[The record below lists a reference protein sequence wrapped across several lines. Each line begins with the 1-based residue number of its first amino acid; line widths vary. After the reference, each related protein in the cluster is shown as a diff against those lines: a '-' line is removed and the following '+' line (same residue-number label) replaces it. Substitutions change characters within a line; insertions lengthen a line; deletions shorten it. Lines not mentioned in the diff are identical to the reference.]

1 MRMIVQYGAFMGSY
15 AHGDHVAM
23 LWGQALDAAI
33 RAPRRQSSVEED
45 GQSFGGLTMKILATL
60 PTKGRDLRLDLFRG
74 VANWGI
80 FLDHIPNNI
89 VNWLTTRNYG
99 FSDAADLFIFI
110 SGYTVAFVFA
120 RMMLE
125 RGFIIGATR
134 LLKRVWQIYVAQVFL
149 FVLYL
154 AEIGYVAERS
164 GNFGFTDDFNIR
176 GFLENPAQ
184 FLFEGLILRFKP
196 VNMDVLP
203 LYIVLMG
210 VFPPIL
216 WLMLRRPNIT
226 LAASGVLYVAARHFG
241 WNLSAYPT
249 GLWYFN
255 PFAWQFLFTF
265 GAWFALGGSGQ
276 AMPFIRSRT
285 ALVLGIIYLLF
296 ALVMTMAAGFD
307 ELRSLIPPE
316 IYDAFNPND
325 KTNLAPYRLL
335 HFVVFAFFV
344 VRLLPRDW
352 PGLEWAIFR
361 PAIKCGQQSL
371 EVFCAGIFLSF
382 AAHVVLVEI
391 SGAIWMQIAV
401 SIVGILMMTALAYYR
416 SWSKTADKAPAKI
429 KPVAAAG

>member
-1 MRMIVQYGAFMGSY
+1 
-15 AHGDHVAM
+15 
-23 LWGQALDAAI
+23 
-33 RAPRRQSSVEED
+33 
-45 GQSFGGLTMKILATL
+45 MKILATL
-60 PTKGRDLRLDLFRG
+60 PVKGRDLRLDLFRG

-89 VNWLTTRNYG
+89 VNWVTTRNYG

-125 RGFIIGATR
+125 RGFVIGASR
-134 LLKRVWQIYVAQVFL
+134 LLKRVWQIYVAHVFL

-154 AEIGYVAERS
+154 AEIGYLAQKY
-164 GNFGFTDDFNIR
+164 GNPAFTDEFNIR
-176 GFLENPAQ
+176 GFLTNPAQ

-210 VFPPIL
+210 IFPPIL
-216 WLMLRRPNIT
+216 WLMMRKPNLT
-226 LAASGVLYVAARHFG
+226 LAASGLIYVLARHFG
-241 WNLSAYPT
+241 WNLSAHPV
-249 GLWYFN
+249 GDWYFN

-285 ALVLGIIYLLF
+285 ALVLGTAYLLF
-296 ALVMTMAAGFD
+296 ALVMTMAPRFD

-316 IYDAFNPND
+316 IFSAFNPND

-344 VRLLPRDW
+344 VRFLPRDW
-352 PGLEWAIFR
+352 PGLKWKIFG

-382 AAHVVLVEI
+382 VAHFVLVEV
-391 SGAIWMQIAV
+391 SDTVWMQIVV
-401 SIVGILMMTALAYYR
+401 SMIGILMMTLLAYYR
-416 SWSKTADKAPAKI
+416 SWSKNADKAPARI
-429 KPVAAAG
+429 KPIAAGG

>member
-1 MRMIVQYGAFMGSY
+1 
-15 AHGDHVAM
+15 
-23 LWGQALDAAI
+23 
-33 RAPRRQSSVEED
+33 VEE
-45 GQSFGGLTMKILATL
+45 GFGALTMKILATL
-60 PTKGRDLRLDLFRG
+60 PTKGRDIRLDLFRG

-89 VNWLTTRNYG
+89 VNWVTTRNYG

-125 RGFIIGATR
+125 RGFVIGATR
-134 LLKRVWQIYVAQVFL
+134 LLKRVWQIYVAHVFL

-154 AEIGYVAERS
+154 AEIGYVAQRS
-164 GNFGFTDDFNIR
+164 GNSGFTDDFNIR
-176 GFLENPAQ
+176 GFLANPAQ

-216 WLMLRRPNIT
+216 WLMLRRPNMT
-226 LAASGVLYVAARHFG
+226 LAASGVLYLAARHFG

-255 PFAWQFLFTF
+255 PFAWEFLFTF

-285 ALVLGIIYLLF
+285 ALVLGIGYLLF
-296 ALVMTMAAGFD
+296 ALVMTMAARFD
-307 ELRSLIPPE
+307 GLRALIPPE
-316 IYDAFNPND
+316 IYGAFNPND

-335 HFVVFAFFV
+335 HFVVFAFFL

-382 AAHVVLVEI
+382 AAHVVLVEV
-391 SGAIWMQIAV
+391 SGAIWMQIVV
-401 SIVGILMMTALAYYR
+401 STVGILMMTVLAYYR
-416 SWSKTADKAPAKI
+416 SWSKRVDKAPKAK
-429 KPVAAAG
+429 PAVVAAG